1 MDLESRKNI
10 HASLETML
18 TACSLDCPDACSLEV
33 VSGPEDLQVRGNPEH
48 PFTQGFCCAKIH
60 GYFQRLSS
68 QDRIMWPWLKYRGR
82 WQEISWEDALEICVQ
97 QLRDAWPENPARIVH
112 ISGHGARG
120 VSKMVVDGFFAA
132 LGSTRVTGSVCDG
145 TGIEASILDFGGL
158 EHNPLPDLGNSRW
171 IINWGRDLK
180 RSSIHTFRIVQQARK
195 SGARVV
201 SIWPGGD
208 GYDHFS
214 DQLIRIA
221 PGRDRFL
228 ALAVLKVIWE
238 QGRVSEQAAARTR
251 NREDLKSLIQSYSL
265 SELAAICDVSE
276 KDIHYLAAA
285 YSQFPVSTVIGWGV
299 QRYRLGGEN
308 IRFIN
313 ALAWLSG
320 NVGSSGAGVYYNISS
335 ARNFDLTWL
344 PDNTTRFMSLPRLGR
359 DLEVAANPP
368 LSLAWINGTNPVNQL
383 PESRRIARALSAID
397 FVVVVDAFWTDTALC
412 ADLVLP
418 CTLMGEED
426 DVLGSCMHDY
436 VNYARAIQDP
446 PPGTRSDLWIAQQL
460 NQRLGLGLDI
470 GDREACLKRSL
481 AFQVP
486 EMSGNGWQKL
496 REQGYMLAREQKPA
510 FSDGVAHEDGL
521 FHAVHTLSPEPEE
534 DGGFP
539 FRLLSLIRKD
549 AVHSQIL
556 PADQAFPPTVWVN
569 PEAPGL
575 AGVDL
580 NQEVF
585 LVSELGDLHVQVA
598 FDATIHPG
606 ALVYRRGD
614 WMRLGGG
621 VNQLIRAELSDLE
634 AGAAQYSQL
643 VRLCNA

>member
-1 MDLESRKNI
+1 
-10 HASLETML
+10 ML

-33 VSGPEDLQVRGNPEH
+33 LSGPNSLRVRGNPEH
-48 PFTQGFCCAKIH
+48 PFTQGFCCAKIR

-68 QDRIMWPWLKYRGR
+68 PDRIMWPMLKYKGR
-82 WQEISWEDALEICVQ
+82 WQEISWEDALEICAQ
-97 QLRDAWPENPARIVH
+97 QLKAAWPENPARIVH

-120 VSKMVVDGFFAA
+120 ITKMIVDGFFAA
-132 LGSTRVTGSVCDG
+132 LGSTRIAGSVCDG
-145 TGIEASILDFGGL
+145 TGIEASILDFGSL
-158 EHNPLPDLGNSRW
+158 EHNPLSDMGNSRW

-180 RSSIHTFRIVQQARK
+180 RSSIHTCRIVNQARQ
-195 SGARVV
+195 SGTRVV
-201 SIWPGGD
+201 SIWPGGG
-208 GYDHFS
+208 GYDQFS
-214 DQLIRIA
+214 DQVIRIA
-221 PGRDRFL
+221 PGRDSFL
-228 ALAVLKVIWE
+228 ALAILKVIWE
-238 QGRVSEQAAARTR
+238 QGRISEQAAAKTR
-251 NREDLKSLIQSYSL
+251 NRESLQSMIQSYSL

-308 IRFIN
+308 VRFIN

-335 ARNFDLTWL
+335 VRNFDLTWL
-344 PDNTTRFMSLPRLGR
+344 PDNTTRLMSLPCLGR
-359 DLEVAANPP
+359 DLELARDPT
-368 LSLAWINGTNPVNQL
+368 LSLAWINGTNPVNQV
-383 PESRRIARALSAID
+383 PESKRVARALKAIN

-436 VNYARAIQDP
+436 VNYARAVQDP
-446 PPGTRSDLWIAQQL
+446 PPGTRSDLWIVQEL

-481 AFQVP
+481 ALKVP
-486 EMSGNGWQKL
+486 GGSGNGWQRL
-496 REQGYMLAREQKPA
+496 REQGYILAREQRPA
-510 FSDGVAHEDGL
+510 FSDGVGHEDGL
-521 FHAVHTLSPEPEE
+521 FHAVSTLSLEPEE
-534 DGGFP
+534 SGDFP
-539 FRLLSLIRKD
+539 FQLLSLIRED

-556 PADQAFPPTVWVN
+556 PEDQTLPPTVWVN
-569 PEAPGL
+569 PKAPGL

-598 FDATIHPG
+598 FDTTLHPG
-606 ALVYRRGD
+606 TLVYRRGD

-643 VRLCNA
+643 VRLCNT

>member
-1 MDLESRKNI
+1 MV
-10 HASLETML
+10 
-18 TACSLDCPDACSLEV
+18 TACTLDCPDACSLDV
-33 VSGPEDLQVRGNPEH
+33 LSGPNGLRVRGNLKH
-48 PFTQGFCCAKIH
+48 PFTQGYCCAKIRN
-60 GYFQRLSS
+60 YFQRLNSP
-68 QDRIMWPWLKYRGR
+68 DRIQWPMLKYKGR

-97 QLRDAWPENPARIVH
+97 QLRNAWPENPARIVH

-145 TGIEASILDFGGL
+145 TGIEASICDFGGL

-180 RSSIHTFRIVQQARK
+180 RSSIHTCRIVQQARK
-195 SGARVV
+195 SGTRVV

-208 GYDHFS
+208 GYDQFS

-228 ALAVLKVIWE
+228 ALALLKVIWE

-251 NREDLKSLIQSYSL
+251 NLEELQALIQSSSL

-276 KDIHYLAAA
+276 RDIHYLSAA
-285 YSQFPVSTVIGWGV
+285 YGQFPVSTVIGWGV

-308 IRFIN
+308 VRFIN

-335 ARNFDLTWL
+335 GRNFDLTWL
-344 PDNTTRFMSLPRLGR
+344 ADNTTRFISLPCLGR
-359 DLEVAANPP
+359 DLELAKGPA
-368 LSLAWINGTNPVNQL
+368 LSLAWINGTNPVNQI
-383 PESRRIARALSAID
+383 PESKRVARALSAIN

-436 VNYARAIQDP
+436 VHYARAVQDP
-446 PPGTRSDLWIAQQL
+446 PPGARSDFWIVQEL
-460 NQRLGLGLDI
+460 NERLGVGLDI
-470 GDREACLKRSL
+470 GDRDECLKRSL

-486 EMSGNGWQKL
+486 GELNQWWQEL
-496 REQGYMLAREQKPA
+496 TEHGYVLAREQKPA
-510 FSDGVAHEDGL
+510 FSGGPAHGDGL
-521 FHAVHTLSPEPEE
+521 FHAVNTLSPEPEE
-534 DGGFP
+534 GGSFS
-539 FRLLSLIRKD
+539 FQLLSLIRKD
-549 AVHSQIL
+549 AVHSQIM
-556 PADQAFPPTVWVN
+556 PTDQVFPPTVWVN

-575 AGVDL
+575 SGVDL
-580 NQEVF
+580 NKEVS
-585 LVSELGDLHVQVA
+585 LVSELGALHVQVA
-598 FDATIHPG
+598 FDATLHPG
-606 ALVYRRGD
+606 VLVYRRGD

-643 VRLCNA
+643 VWLCNA